1 LNFLT
6 WFAESPSELK
16 RLEQLVEQIRSNPGL
31 MPSPPKK
38 GIRSQPPSK
47 EDSATQG
54 THINYADIFRPS
66 LCLRAESG
74 KQGHRF

>member
-1 LNFLT
+1 MNTETTSDEQPTQDEQPTPETIEFLT

-38 GIRSQPPSK
+38 A
-47 EDSATQG
+47 SAASRLPRMKAPRKAR
-54 THINYADIFRPS
+54 I
-66 LCLRAESG
+66 
-74 KQGHRF
+74 